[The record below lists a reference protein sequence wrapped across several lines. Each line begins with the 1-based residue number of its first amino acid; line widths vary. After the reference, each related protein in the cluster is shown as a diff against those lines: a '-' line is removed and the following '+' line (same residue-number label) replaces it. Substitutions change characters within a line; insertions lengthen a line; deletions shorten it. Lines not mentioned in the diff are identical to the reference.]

1 MNNNQNTFFE
11 DIKHQIKT
19 GDMTIRLI
27 FINTVVFLF
36 IGILTILGS
45 LLLGSNQLALSN
57 FTTLL
62 FSLNTDLS
70 QFIYSPWGLL
80 TSIFA
85 HFSFFHFLMNMLM
98 LYFSGKMFEQIFD
111 GKRLVSTYILGGIGG
126 GIFELIAHSI
136 FPVFQNSNIVIVGAS
151 GSIMS
156 IFMALAFYRPNLQVN
171 LFGILPIK
179 IIFLAGIFFVMDMF
193 SLASQDGTA
202 HFAHIG
208 GAIIGIISI
217 KNLDS
222 KSNLVNL
229 FQRFIESIVSFFTNI
244 FAKKEPKFIV
254 KKGGGQKVKNQ
265 TDEEYNYEMKQR
277 QIQVDKILDKIAK
290 SGYESLS
297 KAEKEFLFNQS
308 QNIK

>member
-1 MNNNQNTFFE
+1 MNSNQNTFFE

-111 GKRLVSTYILGGIGG
+111 GKRLVYTYILGGIGG

-217 KNLDS
+217 KNIYS
-222 KSNLVNL
+222 KSNLINL
-229 FQRFIESIVSFFTNI
+229 FQRFIEYIISFF
-244 FAKKEPKFIV
+244 KKTTWKREPKFTV
-254 KKGGGQKVKNQ
+254 KKGGAQSVKYKS
-265 TDEEYNYEMKQR
+265 DEEYNYEMKQR
-277 QIQVDKILDKIAK
+277 QIQVDAILDKIAK